1 MFFSRVF
8 QFIVHRSAFIV
19 CFGGFMARYV
29 GQRVKRTEDP
39 RLIQG
44 LAHYV
49 DDIRLPD
56 TLHVAFVRS
65 IYAHARVNGVD
76 ASEALKAPGVVAVYT
91 GKETAGIGPVPCAG
105 ALPDL
110 KVPDHRVLA
119 TDKVY
124 FVGHPIAAIVATNA
138 YAARD
143 AAELVLVDYEDLP
156 AVVDA
161 EAAAAGGTVIHESF
175 GDNIAYKLTAG
186 EGDIEAALNGADKV
200 IKQRITNQ
208 RLAPVAMEPR
218 GVLARYFPGEQE
230 LTVWSSTQIPHLLRT
245 QLALMIGIPENKLR
259 VITPEVG
266 GGFGSKLNVY
276 AEEALLGW
284 ISMQLGRPA
293 KWIETRRENMAAT
306 IHGRGQVGDIEIG
319 FRNDGTITG
328 LRYNVFADL
337 GAYHQL
343 LTPAIPTLTGLM
355 LSGCY
360 KIPAIQI
367 NVTGVFTNKMATDAY
382 RGAGRPEATYVVE
395 RALDLVADEL
405 DIDPVEVRRRNFPA
419 PEEFPFKTATGLF
432 YDSGNYEGALDKAL
446 KNADYERLRAEQ
458 KSARDEGRIVGIG
471 VSTYVEICA
480 LGPSQAMPAGGWE
493 SATVRIEPTGKVTVL
508 TGASPHGQ
516 GQETSFAQLTADE
529 LGVDLNDVT
538 VIHGDTS
545 IVQYG
550 IGTFGS
556 RATAVGGTAV
566 YVAIEK
572 LREKARLIAAHM
584 LGTDAANIAFDE
596 GMFSLKEA
604 KKVATAAG
612 GDTASSGDAD
622 EVPEAVLPAGQ
633 DPAGALPEPEP
644 GRKSV
649 TIQDV
654 ALAAHLGREL
664 PPDTEPGL
672 SATYFFEPKNFTFP
686 FGTHICVVEID
697 RDTGEVKITRY
708 VAVDDCGRVINPM
721 LVDGQVQGGIVQ
733 SIGQALYEEVVYDE
747 QGQLVTGTLM
757 DYAVPRAKM
766 IPWFELDRT
775 ETPTDVNPMGVKGV
789 GEAGTIGATPAI
801 VNAVVDALSPFG
813 VRHIDMPVRPEAVW
827 RIINRGQ

>member
-1 MFFSRVF
+1 MPPK
-8 QFIVHRSAFIV
+8 
-19 CFGGFMARYV
+19 YV

-44 LAHYV
+44 LGHYV

-65 IYAHARVNGVD
+65 IYAHARLTNVD
-76 ASEALKAPGVVAVYT
+76 VRKALNAPGVVAVYT
-91 GKETAGIGPVPCAG
+91 GRDVAQVGPVPCAG

-110 KVPDHRVLA
+110 KVPEHRVLA
-119 TDKVY
+119 QDKVY
-124 FVGHPIAAIVATNA
+124 FVGHPIAAVVATDP

-143 AAELVLVDYEDLP
+143 ALDLIVVDYDELP
-156 AVVDA
+156 VVVDA
-161 EAAAAGGTVIHESF
+161 AAAAQEGSAVIHEQF
-175 GDNIAYKLTAG
+175 GTNVAYKLTAG
-186 EGDIEAALNGADKV
+186 EGDIEAAFAASDRV
-200 IKQRITNQ
+200 IKQRIVNQ

-218 GVLARYFPGEQE
+218 GVLARYYPGEQE

-245 QLALMIGIPENKLR
+245 QLAIMLGLPENKLR

-284 ISMQLGRPA
+284 IAMQTGQPA
-293 KWIETRRENMAAT
+293 KWIETRRENMQAT
-306 IHGRGQVGDIEIG
+306 IHGRDQFGEIEIG
-319 FRNDGTITG
+319 CRADGTLTG
-328 LRYNVFADL
+328 LRYNVTADL

-367 NVTGVFTNKMATDAY
+367 NVTAVFTNKMATDAY

-395 RALDLVADEL
+395 RAVDLVAAEL
-405 DIDPVEVRRRNFPA
+405 GLDVVEVRRRNFPQ
-419 PEEFPFKTATGLF
+419 PDEFPFQTATGLF
-432 YDSGNYEGALDKAL
+432 YDSGNYQAALAKAL
-446 KNADYERLRAEQ
+446 ENADYEKLRAEQ
-458 KSARDEGRIVGIG
+458 QQAREAGRIMGIG

-493 SATVRIEPTGKVTVL
+493 SATVRIEPTGAVTVL

-516 GQETSFAQLTADE
+516 GQETSFAQLAADE
-529 LGVDLNDVT
+529 LGVDLNAVT

-566 YVAIEK
+566 YIAIER
-572 LREKARLIAAHM
+572 LKAKATKIAAHL
-584 LGTDAANIAFDE
+584 LGADAASVAFVD
-596 GMFSLKEA
+596 GKFTAHSAQHA
-604 KKVATAAG
+604 KANG
-612 GDTASSGDAD
+612 FDPS
-622 EVPEAVLPAGQ
+622 EVPPPVVPVGQ
-633 DPAGALPEPEP
+633 DPAGALPEPAAD
-644 GRKSV
+644 GKSV
-649 TIQDV
+649 SMQDV
-654 ALAAHLGREL
+654 ALAAHLAKDL
-664 PPDTEPGL
+664 PPDMEPGL

-686 FGTHICVVEID
+686 FGTHIAVVEID
-697 RDTGEVKITRY
+697 RDTGEIAFLRY
-708 VAVDDCGRVINPM
+708 VAVDDCGKVLNPM
-721 LVDGQVQGGIVQ
+721 LVDGQVHGGIVQ
-733 SIGQALYEEVVYDE
+733 ALGQALYEAVVYDE

-757 DYAVPRAKM
+757 DYAVPRAHM
-766 IPWFELDRT
+766 LPWFELDRT
-775 ETPTDVNPMGVKGV
+775 ETPSPVNPLGVKGV

-801 VNAVVDALSPFG
+801 VNAVVDALAPYG
-813 VRHIDMPVRPEAVW
+813 IRHLDMPLKPETIW
-827 RIINRGQ
+827 RIVKEQ